1 MRIYQPFLNLFSY
14 SGERGFGFL
23 GQICSALSANP
34 QRTRRL
40 ENFFQE
46 LNLRGRRELA
56 KDAENSPPAQI
67 ERAMR
72 YELRCRECHKSWGN
86 VPKSICEDCFSPLEV
101 FYDYDSIRQDFTREK
116 IAHGPN
122 NIWRYSALLPL
133 PENFEPTLP
142 VGFTP
147 LIKSSQLARQ
157 LGTKNLYIKNDAVCL
172 PTLSFK
178 DRVVAIALA
187 NARSFGFDTV
197 SCSSTGNLANATAAQ
212 AARNGFKCWIFIPA
226 DLEAA
231 KIIGTQVFGAKL
243 VRISGSYDQV
253 NRLCSQIADEH
264 NWGFVN
270 VNLRP
275 YYAEGSKTVG
285 YEIAEQLGWRLPDN
299 VVCPMAGGSLI
310 VKIKKAFEELIQ
322 LGLVEPKPVKFFGA
336 QATGCSPISTAVK
349 LGNVDIQPQKPSTIA
364 RSLAIGNPADGHYA
378 IKTITQSGGWSEDVS
393 DPEIVKSIQL
403 LAETEGIFTE
413 TAGGVT
419 LGCARKLY
427 KSDRI
432 LPNETTVLCI
442 TGNGLKTTDV
452 LTGEYETEE
461 PIAPKLA
468 EFEKYLGQ
476 TLDVQEP
483 VIA

>member
-1 MRIYQPFLNLFSY
+1 
-14 SGERGFGFL
+14 
-23 GQICSALSANP
+23 
-34 QRTRRL
+34 
-40 ENFFQE
+40 
-46 LNLRGRRELA
+46 
-56 KDAENSPPAQI
+56 
-67 ERAMR
+67 MR

-101 FYDYDSIRQDFTREK
+101 FYDYDSIRPDFTREK
-116 IAHGPN
+116 IAAGPL

-133 PENFEPTLP
+133 PQNHEPTLP

-147 LIKSSQLARQ
+147 LIKAPHLAKKI
-157 LGTKNLYIKNDAVCL
+157 GAKNLFVKNDAVCL

-178 DRVVAIALA
+178 DRVVAVALA

-212 AARNGFKCWIFIPA
+212 AARNGLKCWIFIPA
-226 DLEAA
+226 DLEQA
-231 KIIGTQVFGAKL
+231 KIIGTQVFGAKV

-275 YYAEGSKTVG
+275 YYSEGSKTFG

-310 VKIKKAFEELIQ
+310 IKIKKAFEELIQ

-349 LGNVDIQPQKPSTIA
+349 LGNTEIDPQKPRTIA

-378 IKTITQSGGWSEDVS
+378 IKCITGSGGWSEDVS
-393 DPEIVKSIQL
+393 DPEIVDSIQL

-432 LPNETTVLCI
+432 LPDETTVLCI

-452 LTGEYETEE
+452 LTGEYEAEE
-461 PIAPKLA
+461 PIPPKLG
-468 EFEKYLGQ
+468 EFEKLLQ
-476 TLDVQEP
+476 SEELP
-483 VIA
+483 VAVGA